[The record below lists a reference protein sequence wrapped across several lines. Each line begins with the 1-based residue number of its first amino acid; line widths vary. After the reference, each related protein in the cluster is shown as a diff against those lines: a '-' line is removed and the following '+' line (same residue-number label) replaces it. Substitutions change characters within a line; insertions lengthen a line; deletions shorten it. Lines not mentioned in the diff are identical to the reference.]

1 MATRFIGFDISRLRI
16 DSQAG
21 RGRKNRVG
29 LPPGLIFGYK
39 KPYGSKN
46 PGRNR
51 VLKRRKNPV
60 SKQRKNKEGGSGWA

>member
-1 MATRFIGFDISRLRI
+1 LIFLDCELIRRRGGE
-16 DSQAG
+16 G
-21 RGRKNRVG
+21 RNRVG
-29 LPPGLIFGYK
+29 VSTGLIFGYK